1 MAQQLSF
8 PWFESE
14 TLRRQSLFFAVR
26 PPQLAGRCIGQCAE
40 EMRCR
45 SGLSAKVRP
54 VDRLHIS
61 LHAPSRSLVG
71 PQAMATALKTAA
83 EAAVLAMPA
92 FALTLDHAMSFAGRQ
107 WSLVLLPRAGAGEA
121 EIEILYRVLGH
132 ALLRAG
138 LGRRLRP
145 RFTPH
150 LTLLYGERGI
160 EEQPID
166 PITWL
171 VAEFVLIHSVRG
183 EGHKL
188 LGQWALR
195 G

>member
-83 EAAVLAMPA
+83 EAAAWLC
-92 FALTLDHAMSFAGRQ
+92 R
-107 WSLVLLPRAGAGEA
+107 
-121 EIEILYRVLGH
+121 
-132 ALLRAG
+132 LLR
-138 LGRRLRP
+138 
-145 RFTPH
+145 
-150 LTLLYGERGI
+150 
-160 EEQPID
+160 
-166 PITWL
+166 
-171 VAEFVLIHSVRG
+171 
-183 EGHKL
+183 
-188 LGQWALR
+188 
-195 G
+195 